1 METNRHKR
9 DLRNRLSRTDAQNKV
24 QLEPFR
30 RKILSFYRYI
40 KIADPAQFRDELFL
54 HWNELG
60 VLGRIYLAT
69 EGINAQLS
77 VPEPNLQK
85 FRDFIDSNSYLN
97 QVPFKMALENKQDA
111 FIKLIIKIKDRI
123 VADGLTDLDFDS
135 SKSGRH
141 LKASEWNQAME
152 NPEAIVVDMRNCY
165 ESEVGHFENAITPA
179 VETFREE
186 LIQVKELLQEKKHRP
201 LLLYCT
207 GGIRCEKASAW
218 LISQGFENVSQLEGG
233 IIDYARQV
241 EELGLVSKFKGKNF
255 VFDERKGE
263 RITDD
268 VVAVCHQCGQASDNH
283 VNCVNDACHLLFVQC
298 EQCHTQHEGCCSKEC
313 QEFIKLSEAERK
325 PRFSEFAH
333 KRDSHYISDLP
344 YSPFRGM
351 AGQKP

>member
-1 METNRHKR
+1 MDFMETNRHKR
-9 DLRNRLSRTDAQNKV
+9 DLRNRLNRKEALNKI
-24 QLEPFR
+24 QLEPFP
-30 RKILSFYRYI
+30 RKILSFYRYVRI
-40 KIADPAQFRDELFL
+40 DDPAQFRDELFL

-77 VPEPNLQK
+77 VPEPNFLK
-85 FRDFIDSNSYLN
+85 FRDYVDSNQYLS

-111 FIKLIIKIKDRI
+111 FLKLIIKIKDRI
-123 VADGLTDLDFDS
+123 VADGLTNLDFDS

-141 LKASEWNQAME
+141 LKAEEWNRAME
-152 NPEAIVVDMRNCY
+152 HPEAIVVDMRNCY
-165 ESEVGHFENAITPA
+165 ESEVGHFENAITPS

-186 LIQVKELLQEKKHRP
+186 LLMVGEMLQDKKDKP

-241 EELGLVSKFKGKNF
+241 EEQGLKSKFKGKNF

-263 RITDD
+263 RITED
-268 VVAVCHQCGQASDNH
+268 VVSICHQCGQPSDHH
-283 VNCVNDACHLLFVQC
+283 VNCANDACHLLFVQC
-298 EQCHTQHEGCCSKEC
+298 SACQEKLEGCCSIEC
-313 QEFIKLSEAERK
+313 LEFTRVSPAERK
-325 PRFSEFAH
+325 QRFMEFAH
-333 KRDSHYISDLP
+333 KRKSHYISDLP

-351 AGQKP
+351 S